1 MIQKAA
7 SLAQARGWDH
17 DLLSPLHLALAVPSP
32 RLPASYPMH
41 ILCSTDGKA
50 WSFVILHEFIAEASR
65 SEAIRGALLRLNQ
78 FCAPAELELRPSP
91 ECFIRYTFD
100 LDIEDDVETHLG
112 RGIDEALAQMDM
124 ARMVLQLVNWGG
136 KSADDAIAQVNSSEF
151 EALRSAQST
160 KIGNA
165 G

>member
-32 RLPASYPMH
+32 RLPALYPMH
-41 ILCSTDGKA
+41 IFCSTDGKA
-50 WSFVILHEFIAEASR
+50 WGFVILYECMVETSR
-65 SEAIRGALLRLNQ
+65 SEAIHEAILRLNQ
-78 FCAPAELELRPSP
+78 FCAPAELDVRSSP

-100 LDIEDDVETHLG
+100 LDIEEDVEIHLSCAV
-112 RGIDEALAQMDM
+112 DEALAQMDM
-124 ARMVLQLVNWGG
+124 VRMVLLLVTWGG
-136 KSADDAIAQVNSSEF
+136 KYTDDAIAHVNASEL
-151 EALRSAQST
+151 EVLRAA
-160 KIGNA
+160 KLARMGNL